1 MILFI
6 LYSNNI
12 AVFYTKNWR
21 KHLKFGA
28 YTVTVKDR
36 FI

>member
-12 AVFYTKNWR
+12 AVFYTKNQR
-21 KHLKFGA
+21 KPLKFEA
-28 YTVTVKDR
+28 YAVTVKDR